1 MKKKLT
7 AFLVVLI
14 MVLSTGPVSAYETS
28 DIDIIADVFFARPG
42 GIAAIAAGS
51 AVFVL
56 ALPFSLPTR
65 SAGVVGQRLVLDPV
79 EFTFCRPVGDFH
91 YRLGSWDCWYD
102 EEQAEIAPIEEE
114 APPPEPY
121 VEPERPPIHDRN

>member
-14 MVLSTGPVSAYETS
+14 MALSTSPVSAYETS

-42 GIAAIAAGS
+42 GIAAIVTGS

-65 SAGVVGQRLVLDPV
+65 SVDVVGRRLVLDPV

-91 YRLGSWDCWYD
+91 YKLGYWSCWYD
-102 EEQAEIAPIEEE
+102 EQPAEIAPAVEQQ
-114 APPPEPY
+114 APPEPY
-121 VEPERPPIHDRN
+121 VEPELPRKHDRN

>member
-56 ALPFSLPTR
+56 ALPFSLPR
-65 SAGVVGQRLVLDPV
+65 VAQV
-79 EFTFCRPVGDFH
+79 
-91 YRLGSWDCWYD
+91 SWDSVLFWILWSLPF
-102 EEQAEIAPIEEE
+102 AGL
-114 APPPEPY
+114 
-121 VEPERPPIHDRN
+121 

>member
-28 DIDIIADVFFARPG
+28 DIDIIADVLFARPG
-42 GIAAIAAGS
+42 GIAAIVAGT
-51 AVFVL
+51 AVFIL

-65 SAGVVGQRLVLDPV
+65 SEEVVAHYVVLDPV

-91 YRLGSWDCWYD
+91 YRLGSWNCWY
-102 EEQAEIAPIEEE
+102 EEQPAQIAPAVEQQT
-114 APPPEPY
+114 PPEPY

>member
-7 AFLVVLI
+7 AFLVVL
-14 MVLSTGPVSAYETS
+14 MMALSTGPVSAYETS

-42 GIAAIAAGS
+42 GIAAIVAGS

-65 SAGVVGQRLVLDPV
+65 SVDVVGERLVMDPV

-91 YRLGSWDCWYD
+91 YRLGSWDCWY
-102 EEQAEIAPIEEE
+102 EEEPAEIAPIEEE
-114 APPPEPY
+114 AAPPEPY

>member
-28 DIDIIADVFFARPG
+28 DIDIIAVVFFARPG
-42 GIAAIAAGS
+42 GITAIAAGS

-79 EFTFCRPVGDFH
+79 EFTFCRPVGYFH
-91 YRLGSWDCWYD
+91 YRLGTWDCWYD
-102 EEQAEIAPIEEE
+102 EERAEIAPIQEE
-114 APPPEPY
+114 AAPPEPY

>member
-79 EFTFCRPVGDFH
+79 EFTFCG
-91 YRLGSWDCWYD
+91 L
-102 EEQAEIAPIEEE
+102 
-114 APPPEPY
+114 
-121 VEPERPPIHDRN
+121 

>member
-1 MKKKLT
+1 MKKKLIT
-7 AFLVVLI
+7 FLVVLFMI
-14 MVLSTGPVSAYETS
+14 LSTAPVSAYETS
-28 DIDIIADVFFARPG
+28 DIDIIGDVFFAKPS
-42 GIAAIAAGS
+42 GIAAIAVGS
-51 AVFVL
+51 AIFVL

-91 YRLGSWDCWYD
+91 YRLGSWNCWY
-102 EEQAEIAPIEEE
+102 EEQPAQIAPAVEQQT
-114 APPPEPY
+114 PPEPY